1 MTLPYEQFMSNQIVT
16 LAYII
21 IGILIILGTGK
32 LKEIFGITE
41 EVRSGQERDQVMI
54 LAVWHF
60 WLFSH

>member
-1 MTLPYEQFMSNQIVT
+1 MSNQIVT